1 MALTEEQQV
10 AKDVKDHAKNGAAG
24 AIAVFCAWCVGEK
37 PSEGFCM
44 IMDCPLREFSPY
56 LVGKGAERI
65 GGWKNPHL
73 QYQITALEVVGAT
86 QVEMFEPETEVAE

>member
-1 MALTEEQQV
+1 MALTEKQQV
-10 AKDVKDHAKNGAAG
+10 AKDVKEHAKNGAAG
-24 AIAVFCAWCVGEK
+24 AIAIFCAWCVGEK

-44 IMDCPLREFSPY
+44 VMDCPLREFSPY

-73 QYQITALEVVGAT
+73 QYQITALEVVSDRKI
-86 QVEMFEPETEVAE
+86 EMAQQDAEVAE